1 MEYPEPVSIDTIS
14 IDVNGNVKMYSN
26 GIEIR
31 PVDVHYE
38 KGYEGER
45 KNRRTV
51 SYGTEKMNVNIY
63 SILGDY
69 DYLIGLDTNSVGN
82 ESFSVGMIYRI
93 YKDSMYESR
102 GCLELI
108 SNICRLF
115 DIRENGN
122 EDSAELV
129 ALYELIC
136 FFQMGNMLHDFTDK
150 KALFIIDHNLDSIND
165 YNSQRLSLLKN
176 NKDSLVPP
184 NVHLMYAKADTNN
197 DSIFNQIIAGCDQW
211 ANQLKNP
218 EKRKEILLNEN
229 VSTVKSQHYIDN
241 SKYHIIDSGIE
252 YVDDL
257 LLGLKIHY
265 VDEEKNLDIII
276 HLMFKNEEGKTRTCA
291 RFFNMKAYIMC
302 INFHGINALGL
313 ADLLKIGELSG
324 KKYYFRCWISD
335 IDDASFSKKVDYA
348 IFAEK

>member
-1 MEYPEPVSIDTIS
+1 MD
-14 IDVNGNVKMYSN
+14 
-26 GIEIR
+26 
-31 PVDVHYE
+31 
-38 KGYEGER
+38 
-45 KNRRTV
+45 
-51 SYGTEKMNVNIY
+51 
-63 SILGDY
+63 
-69 DYLIGLDTNSVGN
+69 
-82 ESFSVGMIYRI
+82 
-93 YKDSMYESR
+93 ESR

-115 DIRENGN
+115 DIRENGY

-129 ALYELIC
+129 ALYELIR
-136 FFQMGNMLHDFTDK
+136 FFQMGNMLHDFNDK

-197 DSIFNQIIAGCDQW
+197 DSIFNQIIADCDKW

-218 EKRKEILLNEN
+218 EKRKELFSNQI
-229 VSTVKSQHYIDN
+229 VSWEKRQQYVDN
-241 SKYHIIDSGIE
+241 SKYYTIVSGTE
-252 YVDDL
+252 YIDDL
-257 LLGLKIHY
+257 SSGLKLHH
-265 VDEEKNLDIII
+265 VDEEKNLDIVVHI
-276 HLMFKNEEGKTRTCA
+276 MFRSEEGKTRTCA
-291 RFFNMKAYIMC
+291 RFFNMKAYILC
-302 INFHGINALGL
+302 INFRGLNALGL
-313 ADLLKIGELSG
+313 ADLLEIGELSG